1 MMWITNVHVG
11 CCCFGFLSLV
21 DLSEASNC
29 TYSSDR
35 RLLML
40 LCHDV
45 IPEHI
50 HIDTDLVSIT
60 CFKRNNV
67 ITEPTF
73 QGRGWGNITSLELF
87 SHADS
92 SREILVK
99 TRGLSRLKHL
109 KHLRIHHPV
118 MVIEESAFLGLH
130 HLISLDLTDVINVTP
145 GQLLANINAEYFPN
159 LEKLTRVRTGTNS
172 SIEFE
177 FGDLFWRFIDNSQI
191 RFIDISGMN
200 IANFSIYQLLK
211 QCTNLQVFKT
221 EGTLFSSVNIVV
233 KNFTPCYKLRVNFA
247 TAVIKKIRLM
257 CSDSKNFFQKRATF
271 ELTQS
276 YRLLHAKFRIIEN
289 ACSAYIFE
297 LSVEHLILDSG
308 VQLISEDI
316 WNITS
321 LSLRNNRLIN
331 IYIKHLIVNST
342 LRELSLA
349 NTSLVFIHPE
359 ALSRIT
365 SRIYLDISLNN
376 LQVMNVHHPL
386 LFERLL

>member
-1 MMWITNVHVG
+1 
-11 CCCFGFLSLV
+11 
-21 DLSEASNC
+21 
-29 TYSSDR
+29 
-35 RLLML
+35 
-40 LCHDV
+40 
-45 IPEHI
+45 
-50 HIDTDLVSIT
+50 
-60 CFKRNNV
+60 
-67 ITEPTF
+67 
-73 QGRGWGNITSLELF
+73 
-87 SHADS
+87 
-92 SREILVK
+92 
-99 TRGLSRLKHL
+99 
-109 KHLRIHHPV
+109 
-118 MVIEESAFLGLH
+118 
-130 HLISLDLTDVINVTP
+130 
-145 GQLLANINAEYFPN
+145 
-159 LEKLTRVRTGTNS
+159 
-172 SIEFE
+172 
-177 FGDLFWRFIDNSQI
+177 
-191 RFIDISGMN
+191 MN

-221 EGTLFSSVNIVV
+221 EVTLFSSVNIVV

-297 LSVEHLILDSG
+297 LSVENVILDSG

-321 LSLRNNRLIN
+321 LSLRNNRLIY